1 MVARK
6 AIESLYDGTC
16 VIHTQR
22 DIQDAVTG
30 VVSYET
36 VTSDAYPCRL
46 SYKTIAPSGGDGV
59 TVASQVVT
67 LFIAPEIVIPV
78 GADIDVV
85 HRGRNLTYKAS
96 GIPAVYDTHQEV
108 PLEARSVHNG

>member
-16 VIHTQR
+16 TITTQR
-22 DIQDAVTG
+22 DVQDDITG
-30 VVSYET
+30 IISYET
-36 VTSDAYPCRL
+36 VTSDVYPCRL
-46 SYKTIAPSGGDGV
+46 SYKSIAPSGGNGV
-59 TVASQVVT
+59 TVASQMVT
-67 LFIAPEIVIPV
+67 LFIAPEIIIPV
-78 GADIDVV
+78 GADIDVT

-96 GIPAVYDTHQEV
+96 GIPAVYDSHQEV